1 MNSSKSL
8 FTSITLLPEVGNMS
22 RYEVYNVCIEQP
34 QMIIAEG
41 IWASHTAVPPKSSF
55 TMLEIQI
62 IAIFLITQLFH
73 FFLKRLGFSY
83 FISQV
88 MTGFLLGPSI
98 KCGHLDVYKKLLF
111 PFGGPDILNTISSY
125 GYAFFLFLNSV
136 QMDFTLIIKTGKK
149 SWVIA
154 LLSYFLPIMVGF
166 IFIFLTRPIWLGLL
180 GSEQAFNLPIIVI
193 SQSGCSFAV
202 IASLLRD
209 IGILNSELGR
219 LALSSA
225 FLNDISGGIFAGV
238 GTAIV
243 SSMDSGAFLTV
254 KNTVLFFVY
263 LIGIP
268 LVGRPIMMWMV
279 KNTPEGKPINKIYI
293 NAIVVVFFLLGLLA
307 GKFNQPFL
315 AGATILGLAVPEGP
329 PLGSEL
335 VNQFELFSTWILT
348 PLFVTCCVMKVDL
361 TLCEPPILVFVIV
374 GFILLVHTIKLL
386 QCMIVCK
393 YCNMPTTDGLCL
405 ALILSCKGVVDCC
418 SFVLVYDG
426 TRQTP
431 ESIGVMVV
439 STLVLATIS
448 RIGVKALYD
457 PSRKYAGYQKRN
469 ILNLKQNSELRLV
482 AVVHRAS
489 HMVHIK
495 NFLNLCSPAP
505 DNTLIADVVH
515 VMELIGRTTPI
526 FIAHRLQQKM
536 GSTHNYSGELV
547 VTFDL
552 FERDH
557 AGSATANTYTAIS
570 PQTFMQDDVC
580 YLALDKNA
588 AIIILPFHVRWTK
601 EGLIESD
608 DSMVRTLNSKV
619 LERAP
624 CSIGILVNRGN
635 SATSNNNPMGYK
647 VAMIF
652 LGGPDDR
659 EALCLAKR
667 FSKNLNNIL
676 YVYRLLASDHD
687 AMGWEKMIDDEEL
700 REVRG
705 AYVKLEN
712 VKYEE
717 KIIEDASE
725 TTTFIRDIANKFDFI
740 IVGRHNGVKSPQTL
754 GLENWTEYTELG
766 VIGDLLASP
775 DMETKASVLVVQQQ
789 QQTNSISSA

>member
-1 MNSSKSL
+1 
-8 FTSITLLPEVGNMS
+8 
-22 RYEVYNVCIEQP
+22 
-34 QMIIAEG
+34 
-41 IWASHTAVPPKSSF
+41 
-55 TMLEIQI
+55 
-62 IAIFLITQLFH
+62 
-73 FFLKRLGFSY
+73 
-83 FISQV
+83 

-98 KCGHLDVYKKLLF
+98 PLGPLSEYKKLLF
-111 PFGGPDILNTISSY
+111 PFGGPDILNTLSSY
-125 GYAFFLFLNSV
+125 GYAFFLFVNAV
-136 QMDFTLIIKTGKK
+136 QMDFTLITKTGKK

-166 IFIFLTRPIWLGLL
+166 LFIFITLPIWKGLL
-180 GSEQAFNLPIIVI
+180 GDDQAFNLPIIII
-193 SQSGCSFAV
+193 SHSGCSFAV

-225 FLNDISGGIFAGV
+225 FLNDIAGGIFMGV
-238 GTAIV
+238 GTAIG
-243 SSMDSGAFLTV
+243 SGMGLGVFVVV
-254 KNTVLFFVY
+254 KNLLLFFVY
-263 LIGIP
+263 LIVIP
-268 LVGRPIMMWMV
+268 LVGRPIMMWIV
-279 KNTPEGKPINKIYI
+279 KNTPKGKSINKIYI
-293 NAIVVVFFLLGLLA
+293 NAIVVAFFMLGLLA
-307 GKFNQPFL
+307 GKFNQPFY
-315 AGATILGLAVPEGP
+315 AGVIILGIAVPEGP

-348 PLFVTCCVMKVDL
+348 PLFVTCCVMKVNL
-361 TLCEPPILVFVIV
+361 TLCGPLILIIVIT

-418 SFVLVYDG
+418 SFILIYDG
-426 TRQTP
+426 TRKTP
-431 ESIGVMVV
+431 EAIGVMVI
-439 STLVLATIS
+439 STLVLEIIS

-469 ILNLKQNSELRLV
+469 IMNLKQNSELRLV

-505 DNTLIADVVH
+505 NNALIADVVH

-557 AGSATANTYTAIS
+557 AGSATTNTYTAIS

-588 AIIILPFHVRWTK
+588 AIIILPFHIRWTQ

-608 DSMVRTLNSKV
+608 DNMVRMLNSKV

-635 SATSNNNPMGYK
+635 STTINNNNNSIGYK

-676 YVYRLLASDHD
+676 HVYRLLASDQD

-712 VKYEE
+712 IKYEE

-725 TTTFIRDIANKFDFI
+725 TTTFIRDIANIFDFI
-740 IVGRHNGVKSPQTL
+740 IVGRRNGVKSHQTL

-766 VIGDLLASP
+766 VIGDLLASS
-775 DMETKASVLVVQQQ
+775 DMKTKASFLVVQQ
-789 QQTNSISSA
+789 QQTNSISST